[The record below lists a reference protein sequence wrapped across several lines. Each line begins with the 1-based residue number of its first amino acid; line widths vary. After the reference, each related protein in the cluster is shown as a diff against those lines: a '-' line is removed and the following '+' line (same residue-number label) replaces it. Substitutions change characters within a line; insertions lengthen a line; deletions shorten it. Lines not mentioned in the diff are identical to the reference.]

1 MASRLTGISVSYITG
16 LSIIIGLGDGLIVP
30 FAVSAGIA
38 QILGS
43 ALTTGFAGLLLAF
56 GGAVVMGLGGY
67 YSINTI
73 QKDAEQKYREERHTD
88 RILANLDMQEYIGR
102 EAEHEHEAGEE
113 AKARALEQTLR
124 QPDLYIK
131 NAGLFALVIG
141 LAYLIGGVL
150 VVLPYF
156 FLTDISQALL
166 YSALITLVAL
176 VITGGIRSRFIGKKP
191 VETIARLL
199 ITAGLTAGGTFLL
212 ATLFFS

>member
-1 MASRLTGISVSYITG
+1 MASGLTGISVSYTTG

-38 QILGS
+38 QIPGY

-73 QKDAEQKYREERHTD
+73 QQDAEQKYREERHTD
-88 RILANLDMQEYIGR
+88 RILANLDMEEYIGR
-102 EAEHEHEAGEE
+102 EAEHEHEAVEE

-124 QPDLYIK
+124 QQDLYIK

-156 FLTDISQALL
+156 FLSDVSQALL
-166 YSALITLVAL
+166 YSALITFVAL

-191 VETIARLL
+191 METIVRLL